1 MSLSK
6 QDFTKLI
13 SVQEQDKLLDDL
25 QRAIDK
31 VPEDIREL
39 REQLEGRKGRLN
51 AAQET
56 LKAIQLKRKD
66 KELAMAQQ
74 EELVRKHQRELNAI
88 KTNDA
93 FKALLKEIDGEKAS
107 VSDLETEILLLMEE
121 TDKAL
126 KEEKD
131 AKAELKIVEGET
143 EVKVTELQAHQ
154 AALEKQH
161 AEGSAKRKTLLD
173 GIPEELLNLYDE
185 TRKRRAGIAIAQVH
199 NNTCTVCHMRVSP
212 QCVINTRKGTTIE
225 MCDSCQRIL
234 YDLETSPAKAG

>member
-1 MSLSK
+1 MSVSK
-6 QDFTKLI
+6 QDFSKLV
-13 SVQEQDKLLDDL
+13 SVQEQDTLLDAL
-25 QRAIDK
+25 KRAIDK
-31 VPEDIREL
+31 VPEDIDAL
-39 REQLEGRKGRLN
+39 RAELEGRKGRLN

-56 LKAIQLKRKD
+56 LKAIQLKKKD
-66 KELAMAQQ
+66 KELAMAQK
-74 EELVRKHQRELNAI
+74 EELIRKHQRELNAI

-93 FKALLKEIDGEKAS
+93 FKALLKEIDEEKAG
-107 VSDLETEILLLMEE
+107 VSDFETEILLLMEE

-131 AKAELKIVEGET
+131 AKAELKIAEGET
-143 EVKVTELQAHQ
+143 EVKVAELQAHK
-154 AALEKQH
+154 AGLEKQH
-161 AEGSAKRKTLLD
+161 AEGSAKRKSLLD
-173 GIPEELLNLYDE
+173 GIPEELLSLYEE

-234 YDLETSPAKAG
+234 YDLETSQAKAG